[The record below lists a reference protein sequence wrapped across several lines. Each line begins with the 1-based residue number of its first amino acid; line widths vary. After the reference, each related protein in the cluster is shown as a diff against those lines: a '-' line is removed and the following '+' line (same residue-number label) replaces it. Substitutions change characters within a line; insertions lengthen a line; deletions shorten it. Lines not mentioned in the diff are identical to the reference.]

1 MNVLVVEDNKP
12 VSMLIC
18 RVVEELGCGYVLA
31 ADGESALRLFR
42 QRDINM
48 VIVDVELPGMDGFQ
62 VAREIREEAGAS
74 PLPIIFISGNTG
86 EAYRQQAQDAGGDAF
101 MPKPLRPGELKRT
114 LQTFIAQPSHS
125 S

>member
-31 ADGESALRLFR
+31 ADGESALRLFQ
-42 QRDINM
+42 QRDIDL
-48 VIVDVELPGMDGFQ
+48 VIVDVELPGLDGFQ
-62 VAREIREEAGAS
+62 VAREVREEASAS
-74 PLPIIFISGNTG
+74 LPIIFISGNTG
-86 EAYRQQAQDAGGDAF
+86 EAYRQQARDAGGDVF
-101 MPKPLRPGELKRT
+101 LPKPLRPGDLRKT
-114 LQTFIAQPSHS
+114 LESYIAQPNHS

>member
-31 ADGESALRLFR
+31 ADGESALRLFG
-42 QRDINM
+42 QRDVNL
-48 VIVDVELPGMDGFQ
+48 VIVDVELPGLDGFQ
-62 VAREIREEAGAS
+62 VAREIREEA
-74 PLPIIFISGNTG
+74 PDNLPIIFISGNTG
-86 EAYRQQAQDAGGDAF
+86 EAYRQQARDAGGNAF
-101 MPKPLRPGELKRT
+101 MPKPLRPGDLRETLKE
-114 LQTFIAQPSHS
+114 FIAQPSHS